1 MIVQKRTYRK
11 KRAQRYVEKK
21 EGIRQMVYVT
31 GDTHGEWERFKSKEM
46 RKLRAGDT
54 LVICGD
60 NDPYLD
66 YELVDSVLDQLPE
79 GSVYEKISGAS
90 HVAYIEAP
98 YYQDFQNRL
107 VKFLND

>member
-60 NDPYLD
+60 FGFIWD
-66 YELVDSVLDQLPE
+66 DSRRERSCLRKLPAR
-79 GSVYEKISGAS
+79 GSAV
-90 HVAYIEAP
+90 
-98 YYQDFQNRL
+98 
-107 VKFLND
+107 